1 MMKDNDDINVLDI
14 ACYVINY
21 SRVICRKKISNFI
34 LNKLLYCIQKACLKE
49 YNKPLFKEDIVAWKS
64 GPSIPEAWFE
74 HCYWG
79 GMPIQS
85 ENIVNI
91 NLFSDKDREII
102 ENTIDKYIDVKS
114 IQWFHLFS
122 EKNLN
127 TVWSR
132 IYNGGKG
139 YNKTL
144 PPKLI
149 KGEQEFVFDE

>member
-1 MMKDNDDINVLDI
+1 M
-14 ACYVINY
+14 
-21 SRVICRKKISNFI
+21 
-34 LNKLLYCIQKACLKE
+34 KE
-49 YNKPLFKEDIVAWKS
+49 YNKPLFEEDIVAWKS
-64 GPSIPEAWFE
+64 GPSIPEAWFK

-85 ENIVNI
+85 EDIVNI

-132 IYNGGKG
+132 VYNGGKG